1 MISRRVAVLALMGM
15 VAACRP
21 AESGVTLRF
30 WAFGREGEVVQE
42 LVHGFELEHPGVHVR
57 VQQIPWS
64 AAHEKLLTAIVGR
77 AAPDVA
83 QMGNTWIPEM
93 VTLGALAPVD
103 LGAAASSYFPG
114 ILATN
119 TVNDT
124 LYGLPWYADTR
135 VLFYRKDLLARA
147 GFAEMPTTWEG
158 WRDAMKAIKRGAG
171 PGQYALLLP
180 LNEWPLLAIL
190 GLQAG
195 SELIDSAGFG
205 QFSGAEF
212 ERAFSF
218 VLALY
223 ADSLAAPVTSSQVSN
238 LYQEFERGTFA
249 MYISGPWNLGE
260 FRRRLPASMQ
270 DAWATAPLPGPDG
283 EESRV
288 SLAGGSSLVVF
299 RSSPRQALAQQ
310 LIEYLSRPE
319 QQAAFYRLTGDLP
332 ARRDAWT
339 DATLANDRTA
349 NAFRLQL
356 DRTVPTPMVPEWEEV
371 TTKLMDNSEA
381 AIRGSRTPRQALADL
396 DADVDRVLE
405 RRRYLQSRQRDARP

>member
-1 MISRRVAVLALMGM
+1 MIHWRVAAMALLCTA
-15 VAACRP
+15 AACRP

-42 LVHGFELEHPGVHVR
+42 LVHGFEREHPGVRVR

-93 VTLGALAPVD
+93 VTLGALAPVE

-147 GFAEMPTTWEG
+147 GYAEMPTTWEG

-180 LNEWPLLAIL
+180 LNEWPPLAIL

-260 FRRRLPASMQ
+260 FRRRLPSSMQ

-283 EESRV
+283 EQSRV

-339 DATLANDRTA
+339 DSTLANDPAAT
-349 NAFRLQL
+349 AFRLQL

-371 TTKLMDNSEA
+371 TTKLMDHSEA
-381 AIRGSRTPRQALADL
+381 AIRGARTPRQALADL

-405 RRRYLQSRQRDARP
+405 RRRYLQSRQRDGRP

>member
-1 MISRRVAVLALMGM
+1 MIAARAAAALLLCVAS
-15 VAACRP
+15 ACRP

-42 LVHGFELEHPGVHVR
+42 LVHGFEREHPGVRVR

-93 VTLGALAPVD
+93 VTLSALSPIQ
-103 LGAAASSYFPG
+103 LGTAASNYFPG

-119 TVNDT
+119 TVHDT
-124 LYGLPWYADTR
+124 LFGLPWYADTR
-135 VLFYRKDLLARA
+135 VLFYRKDLLAQA
-147 GFAEMPTTWEG
+147 GFDAMPTTWAG
-158 WRDAMKAIKRGAG
+158 WRDAMIAIKQRAG
-171 PGQYALLLP
+171 PGKHAILLP
-180 LNEWPLLAIL
+180 LNEWPPLAIL

-195 SELIDSAGFG
+195 SVLIDSAGFG
-205 QFSGAEF
+205 QFSEPEF

-223 ADSLAAPVTSSQVSN
+223 TEGLAAPVTSSQVSN

-260 FRRRLPASMQ
+260 FRRRLPPEMQ

-283 EESRV
+283 ETSRV

-299 RSSPRQALAQQ
+299 RSSEHQVLAQQ

-319 QQAAFYRLTGDLP
+319 QQAEFYRLTGDLP

-339 DATLANDRTA
+339 DSTLANDPA
-349 NAFRLQL
+349 AAAFRLQL
-356 DRTVPTPMVPEWEEV
+356 DRTVPTPMMPEWEEV
-371 TTKLMDNSEA
+371 TTKLMDHSEA
-381 AIRGSRTPRQALADL
+381 AIRGARTPRQALADL

-405 RRRYLQSRQRDARP
+405 RRRYLQARQDSVRP